1 MPGRSST
8 HPRRSPL
15 AVKLGASIREVRLK
29 RGISQERL
37 AERASL
43 SKNSIGN
50 IERGEFDVTVATL
63 KRVADALGQSGAELL
78 AAAGI

>member
-1 MPGRSST
+1 MPGRT
-8 HPRRSPL
+8 KHHRKRSPF
-15 AVKLGASIREVRLK
+15 AVKLGAAIRQARNAK
-29 RGISQERL
+29 GFTQERL

-63 KRVADALGQSGAELL
+63 KRVADALERNVADFL
-78 AAAGI
+78 ADT